1 MKIRFRSIATALTVA
16 MSIILLSVSLHGL
29 VGRHQTLLPG
39 AVMDLPL
46 TSVKGVALLMLDG
59 SRDAQRTLYIDALLA
74 QSYAVLQLPVTVFP
88 SDPATLDAVADQ
100 LAARAGVAVHAP
112 LLVAI
117 GADSS
122 RRAASL
128 LEHDGA
134 AHALVSVDFCPPIGS
149 STVAASTAPRPP
161 WYALQHRDAGCPP
174 GAVERALSAVPN
186 THLTWL
192 ATSQKSDAAPAVEF
206 GALLQWLDPSI
217 VGQGQASAT
226 LRGIP
231 LIELPVV
238 HARRM
243 VVFFSG
249 DGGWAAFDRGV
260 AAALNGAGI
269 AVLGW
274 DSLSYFWQPR
284 PPAVLARDLARV
296 ITVFGARW
304 HVQSV
309 VVAGFSF
316 GASSVP
322 FAVNGLP
329 ASVRARIEKVV
340 MLGPTPTTSFE
351 FRLSQWLGSDKGDTV
366 AVAPEIAKLAP
377 VPVWCVRGEDDS
389 EAACPPLAP
398 PSRAVALPGD
408 HHFNGDYAELARLI
422 ATPPLRF

>member
-1 MKIRFRSIATALTVA
+1 
-16 MSIILLSVSLHGL
+16 MSMILLYASLHGL
-29 VGRHQTLLPG
+29 VVRHQTLLSG

-46 TSVKGVALLMLDG
+46 TPAKGVALVMLDA
-59 SRDAQRTLYIDALLA
+59 SRGEQRALYVDALLA
-74 QSYAVLQLPVTVFP
+74 QSYAVLALPVTAAP
-88 SDPATLDAVADQ
+88 ADPVTLAAVADQ
-100 LAARAGVAVHAP
+100 LAARAGIAAHAP
-112 LLVAI
+112 VLVAI
-117 GADSS
+117 GPDAS
-122 RRAASL
+122 RRAASIL
-128 LEHDGA
+128 ARDGA
-134 AHALVSVDFCPPIGS
+134 AHALVSIDFCPGQPS
-149 STVAASTAPRPP
+149 STVAASSALGAP
-161 WYALQHRDAGCPP
+161 WYALQHRNAGCTPA
-174 GAVERALSAVPN
+174 AVVRALNAVPN

-192 ATSQKSDAAPAVEF
+192 ATSQTSDLAPAVEF
-206 GALLQWLDPSI
+206 GALLQWLDPGI
-217 VGQGQASAT
+217 AGQGKASAT

-243 VVFFSG
+243 VVFLSG

-260 AAALNGAGI
+260 ASALNAVGI

-284 PPAVLARDLARV
+284 PPTVLARDLARV
-296 ITVFGARW
+296 IDEFGARW

-316 GASSVP
+316 GASSLP

-329 ASVRARIEKVV
+329 AAVRARIEKVV

-351 FRLSQWLGSDKGDTV
+351 FRLSQWLGSDTGDTV

-377 VPVWCVRGEDDS
+377 LAVWCVRGEDDT

-398 PSRAVALPGD
+398 PSRVVSLPGD
-408 HHFNGDYAELARLI
+408 HHFNGDYAALAQLI
-422 ATPPLRF
+422 AAPLLRF